1 MISDRELDAGQRFLL
16 ACKGWWTTTLYSRV
30 REEYAMRAGEAS
42 ANHSVQDVASTVE
55 DLTTYRYFAWLERHL
70 QRMKYSGRY
79 GLARY
84 YEERREQ
91 LLDQLEREPPDRAA
105 LQLRPNMKLPAY
117 YTSIDIHQHP
127 GGIWSDELAGFVYE
141 HGARST
147 TPLLGEAHRNLH
159 TRLAALIA
167 EQGPASRVLDMG
179 CGFGKST
186 LPIAMQFP
194 HARVEG
200 IDFSS
205 PCLTLAASAAKQA
218 HVGNVLFRQGDA
230 TDTELPEGSFDV
242 VTSTMLLHE
251 LPSEA
256 VDRLLSE
263 TQRVLQPG
271 GRMVHLDFYHFPDA
285 FARFMHYGHAWRNNE
300 PHMRPVAEIDLPE
313 LLRKHGFTDVK
324 IEPFRE
330 AEDMGPERKDI
341 WRFPWTVISARKA
354 EGSTHSAK

>member
-16 ACKGWWTTTLYSRV
+16 ACKGWWTTTLYTRV
-30 REEYAMRAGEAS
+30 RDEYTVRAGDAS
-42 ANHSVQDVASTVE
+42 ASHSVAEVAAAVE
-55 DLTTYRYFAWLERHL
+55 DLTTYRFFAWFERHL

-84 YEERREQ
+84 YDERREEV
-91 LLDQLEREPPDRAA
+91 LEQFETESPGGAA
-105 LQLRPNMKLPAY
+105 LQLRPDMKLPSY
-117 YTSIDIHQHP
+117 YTSVDIHQHP

-141 HGARST
+141 HGARTT
-147 TPLLGEAHRNLH
+147 TPLLGEGHRNLH

-167 EQGPASRVLDMG
+167 EEGPASRVLDMG

-194 HARVEG
+194 RARVEG
-200 IDFSS
+200 IDFSA
-205 PCLTLAASAAKQA
+205 PCLMLAASAAKQA
-218 HVGNVLFRQGDA
+218 HVGNVRFRQADA

-251 LPSEA
+251 LPPEA

-285 FARFMHYGHAWRNNE
+285 FARFMHYGHASRNNE
-300 PHMRPVAEIDLPE
+300 PHMRAAAELDLPQ

-330 AEDMGPERKDI
+330 ADDMGPERKDI
-341 WRFPWTVISARKA
+341 WRFPWTVISARKP
-354 EGSTHSAK
+354 EGSASSTK